1 MKFNQAQINYVT
13 GKYISDSRVRNG
25 VNLIETIKST
35 HYGQNALI
43 KARQRTQTRFDHYM
57 IDVVGSRVAKN
68 TEIPPITR
76 YRLMIERYFDKYIFQ
91 IKEEDIAKV
100 LNQFGF
106 GERQTRMDLI
116 DALNPEV
123 ELSEDAM
130 LSENDM
136 DDIIMAIS
144 VVLYAIF
151 NVVDIS
157 YSYTANTPNQ
167 PQYADSRL
175 CAFA

>member
-1 MKFNQAQINYVT
+1 MIKFNQAQINYVT

-35 HYGQNALI
+35 RYGQNALI

-68 TEIPPITR
+68 TELPPITR

-151 NVVDIS
+151 NVVEIS
-157 YSYTANTPNQ
+157 HSYNSHANK

>member
-1 MKFNQAQINYVT
+1 MMDLLNQAQANYIANRCADRNVFHGMDLIN
-13 GKYISDSRVRNG
+13 KIQ
-25 VNLIETIKST
+25 ST
-35 HYGQNALI
+35 RYGQNALS
-43 KARQRTQTRFDHYM
+43 KAKQRTQTRFDHYM
-57 IDVVGSRVAKN
+57 IDVVGSKAAKN
-68 TEIPPITR
+68 TELPPIIR
-76 YRLMIERYFDKYIFQ
+76 YRLMIERYLDKYIFQ

-123 ELSEDAM
+123 ELSEDTM

-151 NVVDIS
+151 NVVEIS
-157 YSYTANTPNQ
+157 HGYNSHANK

>member
-1 MKFNQAQINYVT
+1 MIKFNQAQINYVT

-35 HYGQNALI
+35 RYGQNALI

-68 TEIPPITR
+68 TELPPIIR
-76 YRLMIERYFDKYIFQ
+76 YRLMIERYLDKYIFQ

-151 NVVDIS
+151 NVVEIS
-157 YSYTANTPNQ
+157 HGYNSHINK